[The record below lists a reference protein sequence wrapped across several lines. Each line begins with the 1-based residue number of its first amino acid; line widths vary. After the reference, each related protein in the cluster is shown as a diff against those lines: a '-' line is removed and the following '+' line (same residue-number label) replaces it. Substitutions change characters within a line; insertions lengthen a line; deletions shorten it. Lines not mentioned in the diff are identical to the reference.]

1 MTTITIRTSRHLLA
15 TALATLLPLSMNAT
29 LAHADDTA
37 TTMPSFGSLTQDQL
51 NRFNR
56 YGRNMALM
64 MRAQYRNTTTACADG
79 QPAYACS
86 GIMLRA
92 LNGFS
97 TSWHAW
103 DPSPLADRDGTMSF
117 SWLRRDTKFKG
128 FAFGHDSGYVLF
140 PARSHPSYLID
151 YSAHCYFPT
160 DGATYE
166 RDDHGCGATTQL
178 FPNDSRGCEQ
188 YGITSVDAWRQHYFA
203 VDDRQHHQCAFML
216 NGDRDT
222 ARRTFQLAL
231 QAGASLGDIAFNDV
245 TEFKLDVWPHGT
257 NATLPVEAF
266 FYQSGKDGGLEHA
279 RNYQRDFYQQAHRF
293 VPVIRLDMPTSA
305 ASDVGFAYRAED
317 QGF

>member
-1 MTTITIRTSRHLLA
+1 MTTITIKTSRHLLA
-15 TALATLLPLSMNAT
+15 AALAALLPLSVSAT
-29 LAHADDTA
+29 EAHADDTTA
-37 TTMPSFGSLTQDQL
+37 QMPSFGSLTQDQIS
-51 NRFNR
+51 RFNR
-56 YGRNMALM
+56 YGRNMALI
-64 MRAQYRNTTTACADG
+64 MRSQYRSTVNECLSG
-79 QPAYACS
+79 EPAYACS

-97 TSWHAW
+97 TQWHAW
-103 DPSPLADRDGTMSF
+103 EPSPLADRDATMSF

-140 PARSHPSYLID
+140 PASSHPSYMID
-151 YSAHCYFPT
+151 YTAHCYFPT

-166 RDDHGCGATTQL
+166 RDDHGCGATTLL
-178 FPNDSRGCEQ
+178 FPDNSRGCDQ
-188 YGITSVDAWRQHYFA
+188 YGITTLDAWHQHYFA

-222 ARRTFQLAL
+222 ARRSFQLAL
-231 QAGASLGDIAFNDV
+231 KAGASLGDIAFNDV
-245 TEFKLDVWPHGT
+245 NEFKLDVWPHGT
-257 NATLPVEAF
+257 STKLPVEAF

-293 VPVIRLDMPTSA
+293 VPVIRLDMPTSSA
-305 ASDVGFAYRAED
+305 NDVGFVYQAED